1 MVLIVA
7 HDARIIP
14 YVDRVFHLEDGVLR
28 ESEDTTAQPSVN
40 GTHVAP
46 VTSAIE

>member
-14 YVDRVFHLEDGVLR
+14 YVDRVFNLEDGFLR
-28 ESEDTTAQPSVN
+28 ESYESTPAGVN
-40 GTHVAP
+40 GTHPARVQS
-46 VTSAIE
+46 VIE